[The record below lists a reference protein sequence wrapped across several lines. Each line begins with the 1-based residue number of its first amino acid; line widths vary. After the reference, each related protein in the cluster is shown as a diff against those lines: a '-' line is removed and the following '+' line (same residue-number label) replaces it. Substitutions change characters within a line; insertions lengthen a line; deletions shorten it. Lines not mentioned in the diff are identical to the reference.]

1 MYLISPQ
8 QLEKLET
15 LTPKKTAAENISDK
29 AQHVLEAQ
37 MEHLLKQPGSGYSK
51 SLQYNDLLEKYLA
64 LLRKEES
71 RDREIL
77 LKVPTPVSEKK
88 KKREEADGCL
98 RVEPEDPSD
107 HIPTNC
113 KNATYIL
120 QKLGNSNFLRWNHS
134 SEIIV
139 QDKTIQGSHIF
150 NLMKTFSYT
159 DCTSGLGCIFKNNF

>member
-1 MYLISPQ
+1 MESFNKMYLISLQ

-29 AQHVLEAQ
+29 AVAHKACSRSTNGTSI
-37 MEHLLKQPGSGYSK
+37 KQPGPGYSK

-88 KKREEADGCL
+88 KK
-98 RVEPEDPSD
+98 
-107 HIPTNC
+107 
-113 KNATYIL
+113 
-120 QKLGNSNFLRWNHS
+120 
-134 SEIIV
+134 
-139 QDKTIQGSHIF
+139 
-150 NLMKTFSYT
+150 
-159 DCTSGLGCIFKNNF
+159 

>member
-1 MYLISPQ
+1 MASFNKMYLISPQ

-88 KKREEADGCL
+88 KSVK
-98 RVEPEDPSD
+98 
-107 HIPTNC
+107 
-113 KNATYIL
+113 
-120 QKLGNSNFLRWNHS
+120 KLT
-134 SEIIV
+134 V
-139 QDKTIQGSHIF
+139 V
-150 NLMKTFSYT
+150 
-159 DCTSGLGCIFKNNF
+159 